1 MSPRNKV
8 VFYYLSGLI
17 FFEAVVLTYVF
28 SLDRLGQMSLI
39 NSFHSSEAD
48 FSFKIITSGAEITI
62 PILFLGYLIWKK
74 SDLLKSYVISYIF
87 STLIVQFLKLVV
99 FKDALR
105 PLAYFK
111 GQAYSWHMVQNLMIS
126 EYNSMPS
133 GHTSAA
139 WFMCFW
145 ISLLAQKPILTVLIT
160 FYAMLVAYSRV
171 YLFQHFPI
179 DTAVGAVIGTGVS
192 LLVYY
197 LNVSKSDI
205 KWFHIVSVTLI
216 YAGFF

>member
-17 FFEAVVLTYVF
+17 FFEAVVLTYIF

-39 NSFHSSEAD
+39 NSFNSSEAD
-48 FSFKIITSGAEITI
+48 FLFKIITSGAEITI

-111 GQAYSWHMVQNLMIS
+111 GQAFSWHMVQNLLIS

-145 ISLLAQKPILTVLIT
+145 ISLLAQKPILTILIT

-171 YLFQHFPI
+171 YLFQHFPV
-179 DTAVGAVIGTGVS
+179 DTAVGAMIGTGVS

-205 KWFHIVSVTLI
+205 K
-216 YAGFF
+216 

>member
-8 VFYYLSGLI
+8 VIYYLSGLI
-17 FFEAVVLTYVF
+17 FFEAVVLTYIF
-28 SLDRLGQMSLI
+28 SLDRMGQMSLI
-39 NSFHSSEAD
+39 NSFHSLWAD
-48 FSFKIITSGAEITI
+48 LFFKIITSGAEITI

-74 SDLLKSYVISYIF
+74 SDLLKPYLISYIF
-87 STLIVQFLKLVV
+87 STVLVQFLKLVV

-105 PLAYFK
+105 PLSYFK
-111 GQAYSWHMVQNLMIS
+111 GQAYAWHLVQNLLIH

-145 ISLLAQKPILTVLIT
+145 ISLAANKPWIT
-160 FYAMLVAYSRV
+160 LLMVFYAILVAYSRV
-171 YLFQHFPI
+171 YLFQHFPV
-179 DTAVGAVIGTGVS
+179 DTAAGAMIGTGVS

-197 LNVSKSDI
+197 LNVSKSDL
-205 KWFHIVSVTLI
+205 K
-216 YAGFF
+216 

>member
-17 FFEAVVLTYVF
+17 FFEAVVLTYIF

-39 NSFHSSEAD
+39 NSSHSSWAD
-48 FSFKIITSGAEITI
+48 LFFKIITSGAEITI

-74 SDLLKSYVISYIF
+74 SDLLKPYVISYIF
-87 STLIVQFLKLVV
+87 STVLVQFLKLVV
-99 FKDALR
+99 FKEALR

-111 GQAYSWHMVQNLMIS
+111 GQAYSWHLVQNLLIH

-145 ISLLAQKPILTVLIT
+145 ISLAAKKPWIT
-160 FYAMLVAYSRV
+160 LLMVFYAMLVAYSRV
-171 YLFQHFPI
+171 YLFQHFPV
-179 DTAVGAVIGTGVS
+179 DTAVGAMIGTGVS
-192 LLVYY
+192 LLVYHF
-197 LNVSKSDI
+197 NVSKSE
-205 KWFHIVSVTLI
+205 LR
-216 YAGFF
+216 

>member
-8 VFYYLSGLI
+8 VIYYLSGLI
-17 FFEAVVLTYVF
+17 FFEAVVLTYIF
-28 SLDRLGQMSLI
+28 SLDRLNQMSLI

-48 FSFKIITSGAEITI
+48 FLFKIITSGAEITI
-62 PILFLGYLIWKK
+62 PILFLGYLVWKK
-74 SDLLKSYVISYIF
+74 SDLLKCYVISYIF
-87 STLIVQFLKLVV
+87 STLIIQFLKLIV

-111 GQAYSWHMVQNLMIS
+111 GQAHAWHLVQNLLIN

-145 ISLLAQKPILTVLIT
+145 ISLAAKKPWISLLMV
-160 FYAMLVAYSRV
+160 FYAILVAYSRV
-171 YLFQHFPI
+171 YLFQHFPV
-179 DTAVGAVIGTGVS
+179 DTAVGAMIGTGVS
-192 LLVYY
+192 VFVYY

-205 KWFHIVSVTLI
+205 K
-216 YAGFF
+216 

>member
-8 VFYYLSGLI
+8 VIYYLSGLI
-17 FFEAVVLTYVF
+17 FFEAVVLTYIF

-39 NSFHSSEAD
+39 NSFNSPEAD
-48 FSFKIITSGAEITI
+48 FLFKIITSGAEITI

-74 SDLLKSYVISYIF
+74 SDLLKPYVISYIF
-87 STLIVQFLKLVV
+87 STLLIQFLKLVV

-111 GQAYSWHMVQNLMIS
+111 GQAYSWHLVQNLLIH

-145 ISLLAQKPILTVLIT
+145 ISLAAKKPWIT
-160 FYAMLVAYSRV
+160 LLMVFYALLVAYSRV
-171 YLFQHFPI
+171 YLFQHFPV
-179 DTAVGAVIGTGVS
+179 DTLVGAFLGTS
-192 LLVYY
+192 SSYLFYY
-197 LNVSKSDI
+197 INYAKSSSK
-205 KWFHIVSVTLI
+205 
-216 YAGFF
+216 

>member
-8 VFYYLSGLI
+8 VIYYLSGLI
-17 FFEAVVLTYVF
+17 FFEAVVLTYIF
-28 SLDRLGQMSLI
+28 SLDRLGQMSLF
-39 NSFHSSEAD
+39 NSFHSLWAD
-48 FSFKIITSGAEITI
+48 LFFKIITSGAEITI

-74 SDLLKSYVISYIF
+74 SDLLKPYVISYIF
-87 STLIVQFLKLVV
+87 STVLVQFLKLVV

-105 PLAYFK
+105 PLSYFK
-111 GQAYSWHMVQNLMIS
+111 GQAHAWHLVQNLLIH

-145 ISLLAQKPILTVLIT
+145 ISLAANKPWIT
-160 FYAMLVAYSRV
+160 LLMVFYAILVAYSRV
-171 YLFQHFPI
+171 YLFQHFPV
-179 DTAVGAVIGTGVS
+179 DTAAGAMIGTGVS

-197 LNVSKSDI
+197 FNVSKSDL
-205 KWFHIVSVTLI
+205 K
-216 YAGFF
+216 

>member
-8 VFYYLSGLI
+8 VICYLSGLI
-17 FFEAVVLTYVF
+17 FFEVVVLTYVF
-28 SLDRLGQMSLI
+28 SFDRLDQMSLI
-39 NSFHSSEAD
+39 NSFHSPEAD
-48 FSFKIITSGAEITI
+48 FLFKIISSGAEITI

-87 STLIVQFLKLVV
+87 STLIVQFLKLIV

-111 GQAYSWHMVQNLMIS
+111 GQAHSWHMVQNLLIS

-145 ISLLAQKPILTVLIT
+145 LAFVGKSGTSGIIFALLA
-160 FYAMLVAYSRV
+160 AGVAYSRV
-171 YLFQHFPI
+171 YLFQHF
-179 DTAVGAVIGTGVS
+179 
-192 LLVYY
+192 
-197 LNVSKSDI
+197 
-205 KWFHIVSVTLI
+205 
-216 YAGFF
+216 

>member
-8 VFYYLSGLI
+8 VIYYLSGLI
-17 FFEAVVLTYVF
+17 FFEAVVSTYIF

-39 NSFHSSEAD
+39 NSFHSSEAN
-48 FSFKIITSGAEITI
+48 FLFKIISSGAEITI

-111 GQAYSWHMVQNLMIS
+111 GQAYSWHMVQNLLIS

-145 ISLLAQKPILTVLIT
+145 ISLLAQKPILTILIT

-171 YLFQHFPI
+171 YLFQHFPV

-205 KWFHIVSVTLI
+205 K
-216 YAGFF
+216 

>member
-8 VFYYLSGLI
+8 VIYYLSGLI
-17 FFEAVVLTYVF
+17 FFEAVVLTYIF
-28 SLDRLGQMSLI
+28 LLDRMGQMSLI
-39 NSFHSSEAD
+39 NSFHSLWAD
-48 FSFKIITSGAEITI
+48 LFFKIITSGAEITI

-74 SDLLKSYVISYIF
+74 SDLLKPYLISYIF
-87 STLIVQFLKLVV
+87 STVLVQFLKLVV

-105 PLAYFK
+105 PLSYFK
-111 GQAYSWHMVQNLMIS
+111 GQAYAWHLVQNLLIS

-145 ISLLAQKPILTVLIT
+145 ISLAANKPWIT
-160 FYAMLVAYSRV
+160 LLMVFYAILVAYSRV
-171 YLFQHFPI
+171 YLFQHFPV
-179 DTAVGAVIGTGVS
+179 DTAAGAMIGTGVS

-197 LNVSKSDI
+197 LNVSKSDL
-205 KWFHIVSVTLI
+205 K
-216 YAGFF
+216 

>member
-17 FFEAVVLTYVF
+17 FFEALVFTYVF

-39 NSFHSSEAD
+39 NSFHSPRAD
-48 FSFKIITSGAEITI
+48 IFFKLVTSGAEITI
-62 PILFLGYLIWKK
+62 PILLLGYLIWKK
-74 SDLLKSYVISYIF
+74 NAWLKSYVISYIF
-87 STLIVQFLKLVV
+87 STLIVQFLKLIV
-99 FKDALR
+99 FNHALR

-111 GQAYSWHMVQNLMIS
+111 GQAHSWHLVQNLLIS

-145 ISLLAQKPILTVLIT
+145 ISLLANKPLIT
-160 FYAMLVAYSRV
+160 LLMVFYAILVAYSRV
-171 YLFQHFPI
+171 YLFQHFPA
-179 DTAVGAVIGTGVS
+179 DTAVGAMIGTGVS

-197 LNVSKSDI
+197 LNVSKSD
-205 KWFHIVSVTLI
+205 LQ
-216 YAGFF
+216 

>member
-8 VFYYLSGLI
+8 VIYYLSGLI
-17 FFEAVVLTYVF
+17 FFEAVVLTYIF
-28 SLDRLGQMSLI
+28 LLDRMGQMSLI
-39 NSFHSSEAD
+39 NSFHSLWAD
-48 FSFKIITSGAEITI
+48 LFFKIITSGAEITI

-74 SDLLKSYVISYIF
+74 SDLLKPYLISYIF
-87 STLIVQFLKLVV
+87 STVLVQFLKLVV

-105 PLAYFK
+105 PLSYFK
-111 GQAYSWHMVQNLMIS
+111 GQAHAWHLVQNLLIH

-145 ISLLAQKPILTVLIT
+145 ISLAANKPWIT
-160 FYAMLVAYSRV
+160 LLMVFYAILVAYSRV
-171 YLFQHFPI
+171 YLFQHFPV
-179 DTAVGAVIGTGVS
+179 DTAAGAMIGTGVS

-197 LNVSKSDI
+197 FKVSKSDL
-205 KWFHIVSVTLI
+205 K
-216 YAGFF
+216 